1 MADINLT
8 ALLADVF
15 ECLPEDV
22 TREARINE
30 TPGWNSL
37 SHVALML
44 RLGEFDCAVPMSR
57 IPDLTSYEAVAAFVA
72 ESGGRVID

>member
-1 MADINLT
+1 MTEINLT

-22 TREARINE
+22 GTDARINE

-37 SHVALML
+37 NHIALMM
-44 RLGEFDCAVPMSR
+44 RLGEHGFNVPMSR
-57 IPDLTSYEAVAAFVA
+57 IPDLTTYEALAAFVG
-72 ESGGRVID
+72 ESGGSVSG